1 MKSFKTAFN
10 SVYEKGLAKY
20 GFQKVKGSQPY
31 YVRCIGDEIIHV
43 ITFRDYSN
51 PCLDN
56 KFAILFGA
64 ATVYR
69 KTIAIGEPGKD
80 SQSWLSELST
90 ISYKENYY
98 SAYDRKACEEMI
110 PFRFKYVRMDD
121 DIMSDEIK
129 EAIKD
134 AIGWDGCDDNSMMD
148 AINKSFELT
157 VKYAIPI
164 LDKITTLEDC
174 VKHFFKYDISLLWL
188 YEACDDYIQGRRGL
202 PYNEGLLL
210 TVIYGND
217 RFEEYENAKLKAL
230 EKCNEKELYDI
241 NAGTSGL
248 TMEQHEKYKM
258 ERMANH
264 KANLERYKELMKPE
278 WQAKI
283 HKEFELR
290 KKNNIEFLKEHG
302 LEI

>member
-1 MKSFKTAFN
+1 MAKSFKTAFN

-51 PCLDN
+51 PCFDN
-56 KFAILFGA
+56 KFAILFGT

-80 SQSWLSELST
+80 SQSWLSPLS
-90 ISYKENYY
+90 IICYKENYY
-98 SAYDRKACEEMI
+98 PIFDHKAYEEMI
-110 PFRFKYVRMDD
+110 PFRFKYDRMDD

-129 EAIKD
+129 EAIKE
-134 AIGWDGCDDNSMMD
+134 AIGWDENSMMD

-174 VKHFFKYDISLLWL
+174 VKHFYKYKPALICLHED
-188 YEACDDYIQGRRGL
+188 CDAYIQGRWTD

-217 RFEEYENAKLKAL
+217 RFEEYENIELKAL
-230 EKCNEKELYDI
+230 EECNEEELYDI
-241 NAGTSGL
+241 NAGMSGL
-248 TMEQHEKYKM
+248 TMEQHENYKK

-264 KANLERYKELMKPE
+264 KAKLEIYKELMKPE

-283 HKEFELR
+283 HKELELR
-290 KKNNIEFLKEHG
+290 KKTNLELLRKYG